1 VWKKHPFTVLIVDD
15 EPAML
20 DAVKRI
26 FRNSPYRILVA
37 SGGLAALEI
46 SSRHKVDVI
55 ILDYKMPDMDGL
67 TVLKK
72 VKAAHPSIQVLML
85 TGQGGV
91 REAVAAIKLGAIDF
105 LLKPFETETLLAK
118 VGQCYRIWR
127 LEMENRALKDGSGLR
142 FEFQDLIGDCPVM
155 LRLKRQIIQ
164 IAASDA
170 PVLIQGATGTGKELV
185 ARAIHVHSSRSTG
198 PFVPVDCGALNESTM
213 GSELFGHVKGAFTGA
228 VESTTGLIRAADGGT
243 LFLDEVGELPL
254 SMQVKLL
261 RTLQEREVRP
271 IGSSRHFKVDVRVT
285 AATNQDLEKA
295 VAAGSFRQD
304 LYYRLNVVG
313 LRVPALAERMEDL
326 PLLVNHFLNRFS
338 EADRSLKCSP
348 RAMECL
354 RSYCWPGNVRELENA
369 VRHAAAFCSPD
380 VITVADLPEQVRQAA
395 ESGSGS
401 GRLLPAEVTGETMAD
416 YEIAAIRN
424 ALARTGGHRRK
435 AARLLGIGEATL
447 YRKLKRYNLH
457 QVGRK

>member
-1 VWKKHPFTVLIVDD
+1 MLKKRPFTVLIVDD

-26 FRNSPYRILVA
+26 FRNFPYRIKVA
-37 SGGLAALEI
+37 TGGYQALEI
-46 SSRHKVDVI
+46 IRQHHVDVI
-55 ILDYKMPDMDGL
+55 ILDYKIPDIDGL

-72 VKAAHPSIQVLML
+72 VKASCPSIQVIML

-91 REAVAAIKLGAIDF
+91 REAVAAIKLGASDF

-118 VGQCYRIWR
+118 VRQCCRIWQ
-127 LEMENRALKDGSGLR
+127 LEMENRALKEGGALD
-142 FEFQDLIGDCPVM
+142 FDFQDLIGNSPLM
-155 LRLKRQIIQ
+155 LRLKRQIVQ

-185 ARAIHVHSSRSTG
+185 ARAIHAHSPRASN

-228 VESTTGLIRAADGGT
+228 VESTTGLVRAADGGT
-243 LFLDEVGELPL
+243 LFLDEIGELPL
-254 SMQVKLL
+254 SMQVTLL
-261 RTLQEREVRP
+261 RTLQEKEVRP
-271 IGSSRHFKVDVRVT
+271 IGSSRHFKVNVRVT

-295 VAAGSFRQD
+295 VAAGNFRQD

-313 LRVPALAERMEDL
+313 LRVPALNERMEDL
-326 PLLVNHFLNRFS
+326 PLLVNHFLNRFGQG
-338 EADRSLKCSP
+338 DRSLVCSP
-348 RAMECL
+348 QAMECL
-354 RSYCWPGNVRELENA
+354 RRYGWPGNVRELENA
-369 VRHAAAFCSPD
+369 IRHAAAFCSQD
-380 VITVADLPEQVRQAA
+380 VITVADLPEHVRQGT
-395 ESGSGS
+395 ECGPGH
-401 GRLLPAEVTGETMAD
+401 LLPLEVAGETMAD
-416 YEIAAIRN
+416 YEIAAICN

-447 YRKLKRYNLH
+447 YRKLKRYNLYE
-457 QVGRK
+457 VGRK